1 MVGPRARTER
11 PLEDLPAGGLRVEEA
26 HRARVHGPAGVDDR
40 SSVVVMSHNYL
51 RDRDFLRALLGSE
64 AAYIG
69 MLGPRARTE
78 RLLDDLAAEGLRVE
92 DAHRARIHGP
102 AGLDIGA
109 EGPDEIAAA

>member
-1 MVGPRARTER
+1 
-11 PLEDLPAGGLRVEEA
+11 
-26 HRARVHGPAGVDDR
+26 
-40 SSVVVMSHNYL
+40 MSHNYL
-51 RDRDFLRALLGSE
+51 RDRDFLRALLRSE

-78 RLLDDLAAEGLRVE
+78 RLLDDLAGEGLSVE

-109 EGPDEIAAA
+109 EGPDEIAVAVVTEVLAVHRGRAAGFLKDRTDAIHDVRRISA